1 MREEDEIRAAV
12 VALAEAVERGEVPE
26 GELPSGTS
34 LPAGLADE
42 ARDSSGESPL
52 GRSREGDI
60 EEFSPEEQRERVLVA
75 VFDAVRAATRD
86 SRLSQPVEWEAQ
98 GLVPEAMTAEDLE
111 MAVYERLMEAGGAQ
125 PATSSERSGGD
136 AAQSVPIPARPRNK
150 HIDSPFSSSN
160 GRAVGAPAFKRR
172 RAVAEVP
179 AAAEEGASPR
189 MDGEGRL
196 GTERSAGKAAVGLE
210 TAERDVAG
218 YGAAERASD
227 STESQAISDG
237 ALSAAAGAAVA
248 EAEAEATE
256 TVPLF
261 PECEGIRLLMG
272 ARSYYLYDSAAMT
285 DSYARWAFLAA
296 EDDPVA
302 TFVECVREESAV
314 YPRPM
319 ARATLANDPFRLDA
333 AAVEAAFA
341 DAEAQDRAEDIQ
353 RIEASNGDVYFF
365 STRFLTP
372 VRAQALAE
380 WDAVERKRNV

>member
-12 VALAEAVERGEVPE
+12 VALAEAVERGEVAE
-26 GELPSGTS
+26 GELPSATGI
-34 LPAGLADE
+34 PASFLE
-42 ARDSSGESPL
+42 
-52 GRSREGDI
+52 EGGAPSKEGAPECSQPPQI
-60 EEFSPEEQRERVLVA
+60 EMLSPEEQRERALLA
-75 VFDAVRAATRD
+75 VFDAVRAATRE
-86 SRLSQPVEWEAQ
+86 SRLSQPTQWEAQ
-98 GLVPEAMTAEDLE
+98 GLVPEVMTAEDLE

-125 PATSSERSGGD
+125 PEGT
-136 AAQSVPIPARPRNK
+136 PARLGDGAVADGVAAPEQPRNK

-172 RAVAEVP
+172 RAVAEV
-179 AAAEEGASPR
+179 
-189 MDGEGRL
+189 
-196 GTERSAGKAAVGLE
+196 
-210 TAERDVAG
+210 
-218 YGAAERASD
+218 
-227 STESQAISDG
+227 
-237 ALSAAAGAAVA
+237 SAAADAADAVDAGVEA

-256 TVPLF
+256 AVPLF

-319 ARATLANDPFRLDA
+319 ARATLANDPFHLDA
-333 AAVEAAFA
+333 AVVEAAFA
-341 DAEAQDRAEDIQ
+341 DAEAQGRAEDIQ

>member
-26 GELPSGTS
+26 GELPSGTG

-60 EEFSPEEQRERVLVA
+60 EEFSPEEQRERALVA

-125 PATSSERSGGD
+125 PATSSERPGGD
-136 AAQSVPIPARPRNK
+136 AAQSVPTPARPRNK

-179 AAAEEGASPR
+179 AAAEEEAPSR

-196 GTERSAGKAAVGLE
+196 GAERSAGKAAVGLE
-210 TAERDVAG
+210 TAERDVAD
-218 YGAAERASD
+218 YGAAERVSD
-227 STESQAISDG
+227 STESQVISDG
-237 ALSAAAGAAVA
+237 ALSAAAGAA
-248 EAEAEATE
+248 EAEATE
-256 TVPLF
+256 AVPLF

-341 DAEAQDRAEDIQ
+341 DAEAQGRAEDIQ